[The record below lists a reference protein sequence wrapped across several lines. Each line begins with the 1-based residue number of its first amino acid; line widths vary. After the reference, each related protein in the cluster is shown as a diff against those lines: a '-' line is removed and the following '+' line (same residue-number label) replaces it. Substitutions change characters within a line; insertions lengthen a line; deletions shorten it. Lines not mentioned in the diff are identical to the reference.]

1 MNRRLE
7 SIYNI
12 HPGLLEKTI
21 IHEVDVDL
29 ITGFIQ
35 TPICTIPE
43 TMIHV

>member
-7 SIYNI
+7 SIYNL
-12 HPGLLEKTI
+12 HPGLLENTI